1 MKIFRKNQQTQ
12 LILIIKMNISS
23 NSSNGTTGKN
33 FASVQR
39 STKVYYGLNLYD
51 YILIAIAA
59 CIVIMNSYVVS
70 VFFRKK
76 NLRRN
81 SSLLLLSLALADL
94 FTGLVTVPLII
105 AGTALRQIDFHQFI
119 IVFLLGDVAT
129 VLSASL
135 TILSLC
141 AITMD
146 RYARLC
152 FPVRHFVLLQRQR
165 VITVFCMIW
174 VVAIS
179 YSLIPFAWLYMIL
192 QDNPSEET
200 YKTVIS
206 HDTRYATAGAIIF
219 IVPVLGL
226 TAAFMHMFYAIQKL
240 GSNERRRSTGKY
252 EESLRRKRERKAVII
267 FVLMFAAFVIC
278 WAPWI
283 ILRPFSDD
291 VFSKIPVHFLNVV
304 MLIRFLTSIF
314 NPLMYTLQEA
324 EFSRAFMLDKN
335 ILVAFFRC
343 QSYNSRRG
351 TFSGETDSFYKRS
364 FLKSSGK
371 GSSIHKDESHHEPGN
386 FVYSPAVHNGHLH
399 PGDLQRENIKL
410 QSLKQRE
417 VENDQNL
424 LDFQYEG
431 TRLLPQLVLREPSL
445 VNISAVNDPSG
456 GENASSINA
465 DEVSGTT
472 DRFKAQIELPKKLMT
487 QTSIY
492 DNVEN
497 ISKCDAKTESVMFKA
512 SEDILIFKDLDNNEA
527 FTDETEK
534 MLQDGWGFG
543 RGDCT
548 TTQKPSLDAHVETV
562 KNDRTQK
569 TSELLKISFI
579 GKLFDANNLQ
589 PQVTWQ

>member
-1 MKIFRKNQQTQ
+1 MEM
-12 LILIIKMNISS
+12 LS
-23 NSSNGTTGKN
+23 NSSNGTTQKN
-33 FASVQR
+33 LASVQR
-39 STKVYYGLNLYD
+39 STNVYYGLNLYD
-51 YILIAIAA
+51 YILIAIAV

-70 VFFRKK
+70 VFLRKK

-105 AGTALRQIDFHQFI
+105 AGTVLRQIDFNRFI

-179 YSLIPFAWLYMIL
+179 YSLIPFAWLHMIL

-200 YKTVIS
+200 YEAVIS

-226 TAAFMHMFYAIQKL
+226 TAAFTHMFYAIQKL
-240 GSNERRRSTGKY
+240 GSNERRRSIRQY

-291 VFSKIPVHFLNVV
+291 VFSKIPVHFLNVA

-371 GSSIHKDESHHEPGN
+371 GSSIQKDESHHEPAN
-386 FVYSPAVHNGHLH
+386 IVYSPVVHNGHLH

-424 LDFQYEG
+424 LDFPYEG
-431 TRLLPQLVLREPSL
+431 TKLLPQLVLREPSL

-456 GENASSINA
+456 EENSINA

-512 SEDILIFKDLDNNEA
+512 SEDILAFKDWGNNEA

-543 RGDCT
+543 SGDCT
-548 TTQKPSLDAHVETV
+548 TTHKPALDAHVENI

-569 TSELLKISFI
+569 TAELLKISFI

-589 PQVTWQ
+589 SQVTRA